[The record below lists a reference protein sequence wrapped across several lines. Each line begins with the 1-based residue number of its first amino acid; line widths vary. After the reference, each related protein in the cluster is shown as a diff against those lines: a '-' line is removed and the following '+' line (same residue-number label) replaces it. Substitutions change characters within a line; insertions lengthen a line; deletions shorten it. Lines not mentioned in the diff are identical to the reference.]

1 MEELVAAKLAGLFY
15 VLNGL
20 SMLVVWPVL
29 ITTGAVPELKTQF
42 IYVVFHLAAE
52 FTTAI
57 LGIIT
62 GMGLLLKRQWSK
74 PLYFLSSGFFLIAG
88 YLACAYY
95 LFTPGT
101 QSIGMA
107 SMLFGINLII
117 ILLLIPNFKHFYSLT
132 QTAAHKT
139 ILLFEGALLYVLT
152 NVAGMLFDKGTGY
165 TMGYG
170 GAVLLLLGYSIWN
183 VRFMMKQQFVKK
195 QRVMARRLLIL

>member
-1 MEELVAAKLAGLFY
+1 
-15 VLNGL
+15 
-20 SMLVVWPVL
+20 
-29 ITTGAVPELKTQF
+29 
-42 IYVVFHLAAE
+42 VVFHLVAE

-62 GMGLLLKRQWSK
+62 GMGLLLKREWSK

-101 QSIGMA
+101 KSIGMA

-117 ILLLIPNFKHFYSLT
+117 ILLLIPNFRHLYPLPH
-132 QTAAHKT
+132 TAAHKT
-139 ILLFEGALLYVLT
+139 VLLFEGALLYVLT

-170 GAVLLLLGYSIWN
+170 GAVLLLLGYSLWN
-183 VRFMMKQQFVKK
+183 GRCMIKQQFVKAKVALRHRDNEK
-195 QRVMARRLLIL
+195 QKQVKSLEEVKDG